1 MTNKLDLKK
10 SMADITLTDQQSG
23 TSERRWPSWSSL
35 HHLVPTKLITLVVAI
50 ALWQALA
57 SLNEHLNFYNGV
69 LVPSPLRILS
79 AGYALWKTGDLQLHT
94 LASTVR
100 VFEGMA
106 VAITLGVVLAV
117 VVTSSRLGEVI
128 VDPIVELL
136 RPVPSL
142 ALLPIFI
149 VWFGIGET
157 TKIVF
162 IAYSAFFI
170 IFVTT
175 VEAIR
180 NIDPILFQAAGSL
193 GLSRPQTYYHVTLKA
208 ALPQVMV
215 GVRLAFATSW
225 FLIVGAE
232 FLAANEGLGFLINF
246 SRVWFQIDK
255 MLVGA
260 VVIGLLGLISN
271 YLLLY
276 LESRMFAWRER

>member
-1 MTNKLDLKK
+1 MT
-10 SMADITLTDQQSG
+10 DIIAPSQPVRGAGAAWPTLRQVM
-23 TSERRWPSWSSL
+23 PA
-35 HHLVPTKLITLVVAI
+35 KLITLVVAI
-50 ALWQALA
+50 GLWQLVA
-57 SLNEHLNFYNGV
+57 SLNDHLNFYNAV
-69 LVPSPLRILS
+69 LVPSPFRILS
-79 AGYALWKTGDLQLHT
+79 AGYELWEAGELQLHIA
-94 LASTVR
+94 ASSLR
-100 VFEGMA
+100 VLEGMA
-106 VAITLGVVLAV
+106 VAIALGVVLAM

-128 VDPIVELL
+128 VDPIIELL
-136 RPVPSL
+136 RPMPSL

-157 TKIVF
+157 TKVVF
-162 IAYSAFFI
+162 ITYSAFFI

-180 NIDPILFQAAGSL
+180 NIEPILFQAAGSL
-193 GLSRPQTYYHVTLKA
+193 GLNRRQTYYHVTLKA

-215 GVRLAFATSW
+215 GVRLALATSW

-260 VVIGLLGLISN
+260 VVIGLLGLASN
-271 YLLLY
+271 YLLLF
-276 LESRMFAWRER
+276 LESRLFAWRER